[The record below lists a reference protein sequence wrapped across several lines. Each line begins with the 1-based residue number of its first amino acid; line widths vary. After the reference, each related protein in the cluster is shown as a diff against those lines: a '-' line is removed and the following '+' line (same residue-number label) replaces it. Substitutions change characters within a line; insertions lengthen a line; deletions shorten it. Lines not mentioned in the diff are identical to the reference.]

1 MGKILAIFAILS
13 FSSLPA
19 QTIKGIVADSRGE
32 GIPGVSIIN
41 LSDSSKT
48 VTSFD
53 GSFSLKAVNMPVIV
67 GFNHFAYEYRQDT
80 ITIVSNTVRIILY
93 EKPNMF
99 QSATITSSRLRD
111 KRKESPVT
119 VESMGMAAIKETPAA
134 NFYEGLGHLKGVDM
148 VSASLGF
155 RIINTRGFNSTR
167 PVRSLQLLDGVDNQ
181 APGLNFSLGNFAGAL
196 DIDLLRADIIVGA
209 NSATFGPNAF
219 NGVIS
224 MITKDPFR
232 YKGLTVQIKA
242 GERNLFETQVRYA
255 RALKN
260 KEGKEKAAFKV
271 GVMLMRA
278 YDWVADNYS
287 KTNGSL
293 QSENN
298 PGGYDAVNRYGD
310 ENLTS
315 QTNNFLGGTF
325 RWDYPGLGVFHRTG
339 YKEIDLVD
347 YNTRNIKI
355 NGAFHYKMK
364 RNIRA
369 IAAYNF
375 GYGTTV
381 YQGDNRYSLKDIV
394 FQQYKLEL
402 NKENNWFIRAY
413 ATRENAGNSYD
424 AVFTAVLLQNRAKSN
439 SQFLSDYLDGYVNNV
454 FPLLQTIPGGA
465 NVYKQIPLTV
475 PNRRISDSLMA
486 LESTKELLRQ
496 WHPLARAYADG
507 PALFYK
513 KRLDPGTPEFE
524 QAFNEVTSNS
534 TYLDGGS
541 RFYDKSALY
550 HLMGEKKFA
559 YREFDFTSGGNF
571 RLYVPD
577 SRGTIFSDT
586 GNRKIY
592 NHEFGVFL
600 QMEKKFA
607 DDRLKMT
614 LACRMDK
621 NRNFDYLF
629 SPAGALV
636 YNSSNK
642 KHYYR
647 LSFTSAIRN
656 PTLQDQYLYYNV
668 GRAILLGNINGVD
681 SMVEIPSLIN
691 YLNSLGADR
700 SLLKWVSLKPIVP
713 EKVKSIELGYK
724 GEPIKNLLID
734 ISYFYSWYRDF
745 LGFRL
750 LSDTSGFTFGKSFQ
764 FYRIAANSV
773 DMVTTQGFS
782 AGLNYFLRKQY
793 NVSANYSWNKLDR
806 RGSLDPII
814 PAFNTPEHKF
824 NIGFGGGDINFR
836 KPGSDKKIKYPGLWK
851 DYGFNINYKWNQGF
865 LFEGSPQFTGL
876 VPDYDM
882 LDIQINKKV
891 IESKATIKLGASN
904 VLNNKRFH
912 VYGGPRIGRMAYVSI
927 LFDIDK
933 I

>member
-1 MGKILAIFAILS
+1 MIRILLFMVFFTQVLLMG
-13 FSSLPA
+13 
-19 QTIKGIVADSRGE
+19 QTIRGIVKDSRGD
-32 GIPGVSIIN
+32 GIPGVVIMQQNATGRAVSGY
-41 LSDSSKT
+41 
-48 VTSFD
+48 D
-53 GSFSLKAVNMPVIV
+53 GSFSIKVAALPAVLN
-67 GFNHFAYEYRQDT
+67 FSHTSYETHLD
-80 ITIVSNTVRIILY
+80 TVRSALKPLNIVLS
-93 EKPNMF
+93 EKAQLFKPA
-99 QSATITSSRLRD
+99 SVSSSRLRD

-119 VESMGMAAIKETPAA
+119 VESMGASAIKETPAA

-181 APGLNFSLGNFAGAL
+181 APGLNFSLGNFAGAI

-224 MITKDPFR
+224 MVTKDPFR

-255 RALKN
+255 RTLKN
-260 KEGKEKAAFKV
+260 KAGKEKAAFKV
-271 GVMLMRA
+271 GVMVMRA

-287 KTNGSL
+287 QTNGSY
-293 QSENN
+293 QKENN

-310 ENLTS
+310 ENLTPQS
-315 QTNNFLGGTF
+315 NNFLGGTF

-339 YKEIDLVD
+339 YNEIDLVD
-347 YNTRNIKI
+347 YNTRNIKL
-355 NGAFHYKMK
+355 NGAFHYKLK

-369 IAAYNF
+369 IASYNL

-402 NKENNWFIRAY
+402 NKENNWFLRAY

-424 AVFTAVLLQNRAKSN
+424 AVFTAVLLQNRVKSN
-439 SQFLSDYLDGYVNNV
+439 SQFLSDYLDGYVNSV

-465 NVYKQIPLTV
+465 NVYKQIPLTLA
-475 PNRRISDSLMA
+475 NRKLSDSLMA
-486 LESTKELLRQ
+486 LGSTQDLLRQ
-496 WHPLARAYADG
+496 WHQLARAYADG

-513 KRLDPGTPEFE
+513 GRLAPGTADFDR
-524 QAFNEVTSNS
+524 AFNEITSNS

-550 HLMGEKKFA
+550 HLMGEKKFSLND
-559 YREFDFTSGGNF
+559 FDFTSGGSF
-571 RLYVPD
+571 RLYTPN

-586 GNRKIY
+586 GGRKIF
-592 NHEFGVFL
+592 NHEFGCFL
-600 QMEKKFA
+600 QIEKKMLN
-607 DDRLKMT
+607 DQLKLT
-614 LACRMDK
+614 IASRMDK
-621 NRNFDYLF
+621 NRNFDFLF
-629 SPAGALV
+629 SPAGSLV
-636 YNSSNK
+636 YNTKNK
-642 KHYYR
+642 KHFMR

-668 GRAILLGNINGVD
+668 GRAILLGNINGAD
-681 SMVEIPSLIN
+681 SLVEIPSLIN
-691 YLNSLGADR
+691 FLNSLGADR

-750 LSDTSGFTFGKSFQ
+750 LSDTSGFNFGKSFQ
-764 FYRIAANSV
+764 FYRIAANSEDIV
-773 DMVTTQGFS
+773 STQGFS
-782 AGLNYFLRKQY
+782 AGFNYFIAKHY
-793 NVSANYSWNKLDR
+793 NVSANYSWNRLDR
-806 RGSLDPII
+806 RGSSDPII
-814 PAFNTPEHKF
+814 PAFNTPEHKY
-824 NIGFGGGDINFR
+824 NIGFGATDLNIR
-836 KPGSDKKIKYPGLWK
+836 KPGGKTPKHPALWR

-865 LFEGSPQFTGL
+865 LYEGSPQFTGL

-882 LDIQINKKV
+882 LDIQVNKK
-891 IESKATIKLGASN
+891 IIKSKATLKIGASN
-904 VLNNKRFH
+904 VLNNKQYH
-912 VYGGPRIGRMAYVSI
+912 VYGGPRIGRMAYISI
-927 LFDIDK
+927 LFELDK